1 MNSLMNQLLLLNS
14 GTEDFG
20 ACLKANDHLD
30 PVAALDA
37 CAERGR
43 RVVKERMVLELI
55 GIACLA
61 LGALLVVAIATGF
74 HAPSLF

>member
-1 MNSLMNQLLLLNS
+1 MNNLMNQILLLNT
-14 GTEDFG
+14 GTEDLG

-43 RVVKERMVLELI
+43 KAVKERMLLELI

-74 HAPSLF
+74 HAPSMF